1 MRDPSDTMKYLDP
14 EHPVREANAPA
25 RNATPGVGFVT
36 DWVYSLPTGR
46 KIFLAIFLALAP
58 LALITLIANIQS
70 ARVGD
75 LDRQALIKTANL
87 DIAQRIASSFVT
99 DEQLVRRPLSQINFA
114 DNDPL
119 AMQALCSDIQQA
131 LSASKSLSPHLHIFE
146 PGTGRH
152 MCHFDMSAE
161 DEALATIPIRQP
173 SSYVIPSLNAVVDIV
188 EVTDK
193 NGTKS
198 TAALIYNT
206 ALLQDLAKPPVSLPR
221 HNLTVRRGDDE
232 TTLVEQ
238 ISVQLPGNILQSM
251 TPVGKT
257 GLMLDI
263 STTRRSLSR
272 DDIISFIV
280 PVAMWLL
287 AAALGWVLINQLMLR
302 PLREIQ
308 STVARYRPGQRY
320 RAPYRPQGTAIELL
334 SLERDMSR
342 LSDMVAADK
351 SALARSLDHQTL
363 LTREVHHRVKNNLQI
378 IASLLNIH
386 SRSAETDEAAAAY
399 RSIQRRVDA
408 LSVVHRNHFAEL
420 EDNEGIAVRPLVSEL
435 GAGLRGTNPTDPHM
449 QVSVKVEPV
458 HVTQDIAVPIAFLIT
473 ELGEIALLIDPSK
486 PLNITVA
493 MREDRP
499 GYARLIVQ
507 SEALRDG
514 PEIQHL
520 LDHRFGRVLTGLSR
534 QLREPMDRDEETGR
548 YCVSFPVID
557 DGSHAEN

>member
-14 EHPVREANAPA
+14 DHPVREAIVPGPTVGPA
-25 RNATPGVGFVT
+25 GVGRIT

-46 KIFLAIFLALAP
+46 KIFLAILLALAP
-58 LALITLIANIQS
+58 LALITLIANVQS

-99 DEQLVRRPLSQINFA
+99 DEQLVRRPLTQISLA
-114 DNDPL
+114 DHDPIS
-119 AMQALCSDIQQA
+119 MQGLCSDIQQA
-131 LSASKSLSPHLHIFE
+131 LSASKSLSPHLHIFQ

-152 MCHFDMSAE
+152 MCHVDMRAE
-161 DEALATIPIRQP
+161 DDALTKIPLRQP
-173 SSYVIPSLNAVVDIV
+173 SAYVIPSLNAVVNII

-193 NGTKS
+193 DGAKT
-198 TAALIYNT
+198 TAALVYNT
-206 ALLQDLAKPPVSLPR
+206 ALLEDLAEPPVSLPR
-221 HNLTVRRGDDE
+221 HNLMLRRGDDVAP
-232 TTLVEQ
+232 LVEQ
-238 ISVQLPGNILQSM
+238 ISLQVPGNILQAT

-257 GLMLDI
+257 GLVADI
-263 STTRRSLSR
+263 STSRRSLSR
-272 DDIISFIV
+272 HDIISFIV

-287 AAALGWVLINQLMLR
+287 AATLGWVLINQLMLR

-320 RAPYRPQGTAIELL
+320 RAPYRSKGTAIELL
-334 SLERDMSR
+334 SLEGDMSR
-342 LSDMVAADK
+342 LSEMVASDK
-351 SALARSLDHQTL
+351 DALARSLDHQTL

-449 QVSVKVEPV
+449 QVSVKVEAV

-486 PLNITVA
+486 PLSITVA

-499 GYARLIVQ
+499 GYARLILQ
-507 SEALRDG
+507 SEALRGG
-514 PEIQHL
+514 PELERL
-520 LDHRFGRVLTGLSR
+520 LDNRFGRVLTGLSR
-534 QLREPMDRDEETGR
+534 QLREPMDHDEATGR

-557 DGSHAEN
+557 DSKA